1 MYRTAEFV
9 SPKHPDKIC
18 DRISDK
24 IVDHCLGLD
33 PNSRVAVET
42 MGGHGFI
49 NINGELTIDTDKE
62 IPIPHLIDEVLG
74 EPELYDDGHRTSVKL
89 SQQSPEIARGVDI
102 GGAGD
107 QGIMFGYACR
117 DNDEMVPQEY
127 YLARDLCRYV
137 YNVWSYDGKTQ
148 VTIDENNNI
157 VAVVCS
163 FQNATYDE
171 LHQLVYEWL
180 EDKGV
185 NPNSVGRYC
194 NPAGDWEQGGFDAD
208 AGLTGR
214 KLVVDNYGP
223 RVPIGGGAYSGKDPS
238 KVDRSGAYMAR
249 YIAVDQLTNYN
260 YNGRNGFGKF
270 NELFCQ
276 ISYGIGMSEPI
287 QAVVYNE
294 YGSWDVSEDYDL
306 TPTGIIKF
314 LDLKKP
320 IYYKTSEWGA
330 YGNGFKWDNLKDG
343 E

>member
-18 DRISDK
+18 DRISDR
-24 IVDHCLGLD
+24 ILDYCLSED
-33 PNSRVAVET
+33 RDARVAVET
-42 MGGHGFI
+42 MGGHGHI
-49 NINGELTIDTDKE
+49 YVNGEITLDSKKE
-62 IPIPHLIDEVLG
+62 IPIPHLVEEVLG
-74 EPELYDDGHRTSVKL
+74 TSEFLRTTQVNIV
-89 SQQSPEIARGVDI
+89 QQSPEIGRGVDI

-107 QGIMFGYACR
+107 QGIMVGYAC
-117 DNDEMVPQEY
+117 DENDEYVPEEY
-127 YLARDLCRYV
+127 RLARSLCKHLYDKFP
-137 YNVWSYDGKTQ
+137 YDGKTQ
-148 VTIDENNNI
+148 VTTRGDKNLF
-157 VAVVCS
+157 VVTS
-163 FQNATYDE
+163 FQNTDRIT
-171 LHQLVYEWL
+171 LHAEVSEWL
-180 EDKGV
+180 KGT
-185 NPNSVGRYC
+185 GYGLMITHA
-194 NPAGDWEQGGFDAD
+194 NPAGDWTQGGFDAD